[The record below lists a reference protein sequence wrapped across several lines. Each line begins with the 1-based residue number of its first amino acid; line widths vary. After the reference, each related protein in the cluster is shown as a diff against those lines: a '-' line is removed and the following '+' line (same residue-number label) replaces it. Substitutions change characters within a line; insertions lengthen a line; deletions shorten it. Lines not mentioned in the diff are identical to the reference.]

1 MGTQNTME
9 EKKTITI
16 EEVKNA
22 IQLLR
27 TYAMQH
33 EGSAM
38 LVAISS
44 GADLGLCH
52 CGCLYRIGNLLALY
66 AVASENIKR
75 VILDTADMLLDDSE
89 EGQEFLAKLKTVTEG
104 AVGEQKILG

>member
-1 MGTQNTME
+1 METQNTME
-9 EKKTITI
+9 EKKTITT

-33 EGSAM
+33 KGSAM

-44 GADLGLCH
+44 GTDLGLCH
-52 CGCLYRIGNLLALY
+52 CGRLYRIGNLLALY
-66 AVASENIKR
+66 AVTSENIRK
-75 VILDTADMLLDDSE
+75 VILATAGILEDDSE

-104 AVGEQKILG
+104 AVWE